1 MRRHSKSE
9 SIGKCTSKLDLD
21 ADPKKNKSNENEWLK
36 KKPFFLKDY
45 IIDYTANSN
54 LHGLKYIGEKQRT
67 AVEKIFW
74 LFMFICCVILC
85 AGLIR
90 KVWIKWNISPVIVS
104 FAETSTPVWQIPYPA
119 VTVCL
124 ETKAKQ
130 SQFNFT
136 AYYHLYNDTEK
147 RANLTDEER
156 NKYEDVTLVCD
167 DHLAP
172 VTGRKFCDGNSTV
185 KNIRELSPNI
195 TEAFFGCKWK
205 DIPKETCSDLF
216 SPILTEEGNC
226 YTFNILRAEE
236 LFRMENLH
244 KDYQYL
250 DHKRMSQSWS
260 LEDGYD
266 PMTPIETYP
275 HRGSG
280 YGAKA
285 GLTFLMRSKEIDLDY
300 ICKGPVQGFK
310 ILLHNPAEM
319 PRLTQQYFRSPLSQ
333 EVVVAIKPNMM
344 TTSSGLRAYEPARRQ
359 CYFPSERYLRY
370 FKVYTQSNCEMECM
384 SNYTYSR
391 CGCVHFGMP
400 HGPEIRVCNAGSMA
414 CMKRVQME
422 LVVVEVQSVL
432 EKVNQKNDTIDE
444 DARKIASR
452 CKCLPA
458 CTSIEYEAETSQA
471 DYDWKAIYRAY
482 RLEIP
487 PHMNDMMY
495 SRVMIFFKEPQF
507 ITSRRSELYG
517 QTDFLA
523 NCGGLLG
530 LFMGF
535 SILSL
540 AEIIY
545 FLTIRLFCVI
555 WNRRRSTKHES
566 DLPKIEHIPDGDK
579 IGKTKQQFID

>member
-1 MRRHSKSE
+1 MRRHSRLE
-9 SIGKCTSKLDLD
+9 SIGKYSGKPDLD
-21 ADPKKNKSNENEWLK
+21 NCSKIKNSNDNGRIK
-36 KKPFFLKDY
+36 KKPIFLKEY
-45 IIDYTANSN
+45 LIDYTANSN

-67 AVEKIFW
+67 AAEKIFW

-124 ETKAKQ
+124 EIKSKQ
-130 SQFNFT
+130 SVFNFT
-136 AYYHLYNDTEK
+136 AYYHRYNDTEK

-156 NKYEDVTLVCD
+156 NLYEDVTLVCD

-172 VTGRKFCDGNSTV
+172 VMGRKFCDGNTTV
-185 KNIRELSPNI
+185 NNIKEVSPNI
-195 TEAFFGCKWK
+195 TETFFGCKWK

-216 SPILTEEGNC
+216 TPILTEEGQC
-226 YTFNILRAEE
+226 YTFNILAADE

-250 DHKRMSQSWS
+250 DHKRVSESWS

-285 GLTFLMRSKEIDLDY
+285 GLTFLMKSKAIDLDY
-300 ICKGPVQGFK
+300 LCRGPVQGFK
-310 ILLHNPAEM
+310 ILLHNPAEL
-319 PRLTQQYFRSPLSQ
+319 PRLSQQYFRSPLSQ

-344 TTSSGLRAYEPARRQ
+344 TTSSGLKPYEPVRRQ

-370 FKVYTQSNCEMECM
+370 FKVYTQSNCEMECI

-391 CGCVHFGMP
+391 CGCVHFGVP
-400 HGPEIRVCNAGSMA
+400 HGPEMRVCNAGSMA
-414 CMKRVQME
+414 CIKRVQME
-422 LVVVEVQSVL
+422 LVVVEIEAGL
-432 EKVNQKNDTIDE
+432 EKRNEGNDTIGE
-444 DARKIASR
+444 ARDIASR

-471 DYDWKAIYRAY
+471 DYDWKAIFRAY

-487 PHMNDMMY
+487 PDLNDMMY

-545 FLTIRLFCVI
+545 FLTLRLFCVV
-555 WNRRRSTKHES
+555 WNRRRKPKHES
-566 DLPKIEHIPDGDK
+566 DLPKAENIQGSDK
-579 IGKTKQQFID
+579 TEKMKQLYID